1 MNNESQL
8 AIPIFKRKSK
18 TKKPNPNPLLFS
30 MKANHYTQQDI
41 KLAYQLVQEDLIN
54 SLLAIK
60 DGQSIKLG
68 RFGKFTKKEQ
78 KQRCGWDGQNYVYC
92 KVNFKPFTKLKQAL
106 NEQIIKKYR
115 LK

>member
-1 MNNESQL
+1 M
-8 AIPIFKRKSK
+8 
-18 TKKPNPNPLLFS
+18 TT
-30 MKANHYTQQDI
+30 NHYTQQDI

-68 RFGKFTKKEQ
+68 RLGKFTKKERQQ
-78 KQRCGWDGQNYVYC
+78 KCGWDKKNYVYC
-92 KVNFKPFTKLKQAL
+92 RLNFKPFTKLKQAL
-106 NEQIIKKYR
+106 NEQIIKKYK

>member
-1 MNNESQL
+1 
-8 AIPIFKRKSK
+8 
-18 TKKPNPNPLLFS
+18 

-68 RFGKFTKKEQ
+68 R
-78 KQRCGWDGQNYVYC
+78 
-92 KVNFKPFTKLKQAL
+92 L
-106 NEQIIKKYR
+106 
-115 LK
+115 

>member
-1 MNNESQL
+1 MKVDWLSI
-8 AIPIFKRKSK
+8 IPFNPKL
-18 TKKPNPNPLLFS
+18 KKPNPNPLSFS

-54 SLLAIK
+54 SLLAIQ

-68 RFGKFTKKEQ
+68 RLGKFTKKERKQ
-78 KQRCGWDGQNYVYC
+78 KCGWDGQNYVYC

-106 NEQIIKKYR
+106 NNQIVKKYK

>member
-1 MNNESQL
+1 
-8 AIPIFKRKSK
+8 
-18 TKKPNPNPLLFS
+18 

-68 RFGKFTKKEQ
+68 RFGKFTKKERQQ
-78 KQRCGWDGQNYVYC
+78 KCG
-92 KVNFKPFTKLKQAL
+92 
-106 NEQIIKKYR
+106 
-115 LK
+115 